1 MGGSGMSASEA
12 AEEKK
17 TDQSTA
23 LVEMRNIVKRFPGV
37 LALDQVNLEIRRG
50 EILALIGENG
60 AGKSTIIKILSG
72 AYVPEEGQI
81 LVGGEPTSIPSPDQ
95 AQRLGINT
103 IHQESTLAP
112 DLTAVQNI
120 FLGRELRR
128 RILGRFGSILDERA
142 MEQRAL
148 ALGEE
153 FDLERGDLYRPV
165 EQLGALKQHI
175 VEMLKALAF
184 DARLV
189 IMDEPTAAL
198 TDHERE
204 ALFDHMRRLRDQ
216 GISIL
221 WVTHRLEEL
230 YGLANR
236 ASVLRDGQY
245 VGTTEVPSAETGGL
259 VRMMVG
265 RDVESLGELSASQVS
280 RADDR
285 AEASEVLRVENV
297 SRVGVLKDVSFTLRK
312 GEILGIGGLAGAG
325 RTELARVILGA
336 DKMDSGAIY
345 LEGRPIKVRS
355 PKDAFKQ
362 GIALVPEERKV
373 QGIFADFSVA
383 RNISAAA
390 LWKVLR
396 ARFFIDRKKEN
407 STARGYVDELG
418 IRTPGIQQKIGFLSG
433 GNQQKT
439 ILARCLF
446 AKPKVLILDEP
457 TQGIDVGAKLEVY
470 RLVNGYVR
478 DGGAAII
485 ISSEVP
491 ELLGVSD
498 RIMVL
503 REGHKAGELEELKTG
518 ETAGKQAGNLEEKV
532 MSLATGGE

>member
-1 MGGSGMSASEA
+1 MSASEA
-12 AEEKK
+12 AREQ
-17 TDQSTA
+17 TADQSTA
-23 LVEMRNIVKRFPGV
+23 LIEMRGIVKRFPGV
-37 LALDQVNLEIRRG
+37 LALDQVNLEIRKG

-72 AYVPEEGQI
+72 AYVPDEGQI
-81 LVGGEPTSIPSPDQ
+81 LVGGEPKSIPSPDQ

-112 DLTAVQNI
+112 DLSAVQNI

-128 RILGRFGSILDERA
+128 RILGRFGSILDEGA

-148 ALGEE
+148 SLGEE

-204 ALFDHMRRLRDQ
+204 ALFGHMRRLRDQ

-230 YGLANR
+230 HGLANR

-245 VGTTEVPSAETGGL
+245 VGTTEVRSAETGGL

-265 RDVESLGELSASQVS
+265 RDVESLGELSANQVS

-297 SRVGVLKDVSFTLRK
+297 SRAGVLRNVSFTLRK

-345 LEGRPIKVRS
+345 LEGSPIKVRS
-355 PKDAFKQ
+355 PKDAFRQ

-396 ARFFIDRKKEN
+396 ARFFIDRKREN

-418 IRTPGIQQKIGFLSG
+418 IRTPSIQQKIGFLSG
-433 GNQQKT
+433 GNQQKA

-470 RLVNGYVR
+470 RLVNAYVR
-478 DGGAAII
+478 DGGAAIV
-485 ISSEVP
+485 ISSELP

-503 REGHKAGELEELKTG
+503 REGRKAGELEELKTS
-518 ETAGKQAGNLEEKV
+518 ETAGKRAGNLEEEV

>member
-1 MGGSGMSASEA
+1 M
-12 AEEKK
+12 K
-17 TDQSTA
+17 
-23 LVEMRNIVKRFPGV
+23 NIVKRFPGV
-37 LALDQVNLEIRRG
+37 LALDHVNLGIRKG
-50 EILALIGENG
+50 EVLALIGENG

-72 AYVPEEGQI
+72 AYVPDEGEIFINGQ
-81 LVGGEPTSIPSPDQ
+81 PTLISSPDQ
-95 AQRLGINT
+95 AQQLGINT

-112 DLTAVQNI
+112 DLTAIQNI
-120 FLGRELRR
+120 FLGRELRKK
-128 RILGRFGSILDERA
+128 IFGRYGMVLDERE
-142 MEQRAL
+142 MERRAL
-148 ALGEE
+148 SLGEN
-153 FDLERGDLYRPV
+153 FDLDKGDFYRPV
-165 EQLGALKQHI
+165 EQLGALKQHV

-184 DARLV
+184 DAELV

-204 ALFDHMRRLRDQ
+204 ALFNHMRRLRDQ

-230 YGLANR
+230 YGLADR
-236 ASVLRDGQY
+236 ASVLRDGRY
-245 VGTTEVPSAETGGL
+245 IGTVEVSSAETSGL

-265 RDVESLGELSASQVS
+265 RDVESLEELSANQVS
-280 RADDR
+280 HTDSQSGRT
-285 AEASEVLRVENV
+285 EVLRVENV
-297 SRVGVLKDVSFTLRK
+297 SRAGVLKDISFTLYE

-325 RTELARVILGA
+325 RTELARAILGA
-336 DKMDSGAIY
+336 DKMDSGTFY

-355 PKDAFKQ
+355 PKDAFRQ

-383 RNISAAA
+383 KNISAAA

-396 ARFFIDRKKEN
+396 AGFLIDKKREN
-407 STARGYVDELG
+407 DTARGYVDELG
-418 IRTPGIQQKIGFLSG
+418 IRTPSIQQKIGFLSG
-433 GNQQKT
+433 GNQQKA

-470 RLVNGYVR
+470 RLVNDYVR
-478 DGGAAII
+478 DGGAAIV
-485 ISSEVP
+485 ISSELP

-503 REGHKAGELEELKTG
+503 REGHKAGELQELKTG
-518 ETAGKQAGNLEEKV
+518 RTAGEQTRTLKEKV

>member
-1 MGGSGMSASEA
+1 
-12 AEEKK
+12 
-17 TDQSTA
+17 
-23 LVEMRNIVKRFPGV
+23 
-37 LALDQVNLEIRRG
+37 
-50 EILALIGENG
+50 
-60 AGKSTIIKILSG
+60 
-72 AYVPEEGQI
+72 
-81 LVGGEPTSIPSPDQ
+81 
-95 AQRLGINT
+95 
-103 IHQESTLAP
+103 
-112 DLTAVQNI
+112 
-120 FLGRELRR
+120 
-128 RILGRFGSILDERA
+128 
-142 MEQRAL
+142 
-148 ALGEE
+148 
-153 FDLERGDLYRPV
+153 
-165 EQLGALKQHI
+165 
-175 VEMLKALAF
+175 MLKALAF
-184 DARLV
+184 DAQLV

-230 YGLANR
+230 YGLADR

-245 VGTTEVPSAETGGL
+245 VGTTEVDSADTTGL

-265 RDVESLGELSASQVS
+265 RDVESLEELSASQVTHL
-280 RADDR
+280 DGR
-285 AEASEVLRVENV
+285 AETSEVLRVENV
-297 SRVGVLKDVSFTLRK
+297 CRAGVLKDISFTLHK

-336 DKMDSGAIY
+336 DKMDSGTIY

-355 PKDAFKQ
+355 PKDAFRQ

-373 QGIFADFSVA
+373 QGIFGEFSVA
-383 RNISAAA
+383 RNISTAA

-396 ARFFIDRKKEN
+396 AGFFIDKKKEN

-418 IRTPGIQQKIGFLSG
+418 IRTPSIQQKIGFLSG
-433 GNQQKT
+433 GNQQKA

-470 RLVNGYVR
+470 RLVNGYVQ
-478 DGGAAII
+478 DGGAAIV
-485 ISSEVP
+485 ISSELP

-503 REGHKAGELEELKTG
+503 REGQKAGEIEELKIDR
-518 ETAGKQAGNLEEKV
+518 TAREQTGNLEEEV
-532 MSLATGGE
+532 MGLATGGE

>member
-1 MGGSGMSASEA
+1 MPPSEVPA
-12 AEEKK
+12 DTSV
-17 TDQSTA
+17 TDHLPS
-23 LVEMRNIVKRFPGV
+23 LVQMRDIVKRFPGV
-37 LALDQVNLEIRRG
+37 LALDHVDLEIRKG
-50 EILALIGENG
+50 EVLALIGENG

-72 AYVPEEGQI
+72 AYVPDEGEI
-81 LVGGEPTSIPSPDQ
+81 LVRDEPTVISSPHQ
-95 AQRLGINT
+95 AQQLGINT

-112 DLTAVQNI
+112 DLTAIQNI

-128 RILGRFGSILDERA
+128 KIFGRYGTILDERA

-148 ALGEE
+148 SLSDE
-153 FDLERGDLYRPV
+153 FDLGKEDLYRPV
-165 EQLGALKQHI
+165 VQLGALKQHI

-184 DARLV
+184 DAELV

-204 ALFDHMRRLRDQ
+204 TLFDHMRRLRGQ

-230 YGLANR
+230 YGLADR

-245 VGTTEVPSAETGGL
+245 VGTVEPDSAGPAGL

-265 RDVESLGELSASQVS
+265 RDVGSLKELSMEQVS
-280 RADDR
+280 HTVDQS
-285 AEASEVLRVENV
+285 EAPEVLRVENV
-297 SRVGVLKDVSFTLRK
+297 CRGELLKDVSFTLRR

-325 RTELARVILGA
+325 RTELARAILGA
-336 DKMDSGAIY
+336 DKMDSGTIH
-345 LEGRPIKVRS
+345 LEGQPIKVRS
-355 PKDAFKQ
+355 PKDAFRQ

-373 QGIFADFSVA
+373 QGIFSDFSVA

-396 ARFFIDRKKEN
+396 AGFFVDRKKEE
-407 STARGYVDELG
+407 STAHNYVNELG
-418 IRTPGIQQKIGFLSG
+418 IRTPSIEQKIGFLSG
-433 GNQQKT
+433 GNQQKA

-470 RLVNGYVR
+470 RLVNDYVR
-478 DGGAAII
+478 DGGAAIV
-485 ISSEVP
+485 ISSELP

-503 REGHKAGELEELKTG
+503 REGQKAGEIEELKTDH
-518 ETAGKQAGNLEEKV
+518 TAGEQTRSLEEDV
-532 MSLATGGE
+532 MSLATGGK